1 MTRIDVAAGVIWR
14 EGRVLISR
22 RGEAGVHGGLWEFPG
37 GKLEPGETPLECLKR
52 ELQEEMGIAILP
64 DCVLEETEELLEDG
78 RLLHFYFVQGTLP
91 EGEPSLTEHTAFAW
105 AAPSELKDYDFCP
118 SDAAF
123 AKTLSQQP
131 VFEHFFWDFDGTL
144 MDTYPPLVRVFMLA
158 CARCGIQE
166 TEEHVLDL
174 MKDNLRRA
182 IRAVGE
188 ANGMTFEEFNA
199 VFREEEKGI
208 TYDEMKPLPGIP
220 ETLRA
225 LKEQGGRHF
234 LLTHRGAE
242 AWDFLEHAGLK
253 QYFEGGVVL
262 QDNFPRKPHPE
273 SMTYLMNRYGVKPE
287 EAIMIGD
294 RPLDTAAGRNAGAI
308 SCLIDVEG
316 RFPGDPCEIMLSDS
330 RELLAA
336 LTPAD
341 LQL

>member
-37 GKLEPGETPLECLKR
+37 GKLEPGETPLDCLKR

-144 MDTYPPLVRVFMLA
+144 MDTYPLMSRSLQRTLESFGYVEPLEAIFQQAKVTVKHA
-158 CARCGIQE
+158 CRYYGE
-166 TEEHVLDL
+166 KYDLPVEEL
-174 MKDNLRRA
+174 MKRFRQFDDEPDMS
-182 IRAVGE
+182 VPPFE
-188 ANGMTFEEFNA
+188 GM
-199 VFREEEKGI
+199 V
-208 TYDEMKPLPGIP
+208 
-220 ETLRA
+220 ETLLA
-225 LKEQGGRHF
+225 LKARGAHHY
-234 LLTHRGAE
+234 LYTHRNHSALTYLATCMDPAIMEDAVTG
-242 AWDFLEHAGLK
+242 D
-253 QYFEGGVVL
+253 
-262 QDNFPRKPHPE
+262 DPFPRKPDPTALLALLE
-273 SMTYLMNRYGVKPE
+273 RNGIDPAK
-287 EAIMIGD
+287 AIMVGD
-294 RPLDTAAGRNAGAI
+294 RNLDVEAAVNAGIAGCLLDTDGHYADYQTRYRAAGFAAFK
-308 SCLIDVEG
+308 E
-316 RFPGDPCEIMLSDS
+316 RFI
-330 RELLAA
+330 
-336 LTPAD
+336 
-341 LQL
+341 